1 MNNRWVKNIF
11 VYAIIISV
19 AMLSFFIFF
28 DQSLSSTEEIGIN
41 EIPELARN
49 RVSASKIFIEV
60 EGENLKVIDGNKIYK
75 SRKETGSSIAEI
87 MYESGVDPSNYSG
100 KVKGRSGL
108 SSFFSVIIGF
118 LPLILFGGLLIFM
131 MRQAQGEEA
140 KLLALVKVKQE
151 CLKVI
156 KLQ

>member
-60 EGENLKVIDGNKIYK
+60 EGENLKVIDGNKI
-75 SRKETGSSIAEI
+75 
-87 MYESGVDPSNYSG
+87 
-100 KVKGRSGL
+100 
-108 SSFFSVIIGF
+108 
-118 LPLILFGGLLIFM
+118 
-131 MRQAQGEEA
+131 
-140 KLLALVKVKQE
+140 
-151 CLKVI
+151 
-156 KLQ
+156 